1 MTSSRNRAALGTRTL
16 PALGALGVVA
26 WLTVGLCGC
35 GPRGEYP
42 SGPVVLVCPW
52 SAGGGTDRVARQV
65 AAQLE
70 NELGVPVNVV
80 NATGGAGV
88 TGHTRG
94 ALARP
99 DGYTFAIM
107 TAELNM
113 LHWRG
118 LTNITYRD
126 YEPLMLINRDDAA
139 LFVRADAPW
148 ATLGELKAA
157 VAANPRALKASGT
170 AQGGIWHVALAGWL
184 VADRL
189 GASDVIWV
197 SINGAAPSLQELM
210 AGGVDMVC
218 CSLPEAQAL
227 LDAGKIRALGLMAAA
242 RLPSFPDVPTFKEQG
257 ADWALGTWRG
267 LGIPAGVSAARKA
280 RLTEAVRRV
289 VTSKEYLEF
298 MARAGFHPAAEP
310 PDEFSRTLADLDQQF
325 GAILTSPSFKS
336 VQAARFG
343 PMVFPAV
350 LASLLA
356 ACVAALLATRGPKR
370 RHAEPATRQGVARF
384 AMVVAWVALYVVLAE
399 RAGFLLVAGTLLFVM
414 LWRLRLRWYV
424 ALLIAAIL
432 VPAVYQVFAVYLRA
446 PLPWG
451 AWWAA

>member
-1 MTSSRNRAALGTRTL
+1 MIETRKHPTL
-16 PALGALGVVA
+16 KVLGVAVFLA
-26 WLTVGLCGC
+26 ACAMGC
-35 GPRGEYP
+35 GQGGEYP
-42 SGPVVLVCPW
+42 SGPIVLVCPW

-70 NELGVPVNVV
+70 AELGVPVNVV

-126 YEPLMLINRDDAA
+126 YDPLMLINRDDAA
-139 LFVRADAPW
+139 LFVKTDAPW
-148 ATLGELKAA
+148 ATLEELKEAIER
-157 VAANPRALKASGT
+157 NPRGLKASGT

-184 VADRL
+184 VSERL
-189 GASDVIWV
+189 AASDAIWV

-227 LDAGKIRALGLMAAA
+227 LDAGEIRCLGVMGAERLAAY
-242 RLPSFPDVPTFKEQG
+242 PDTPTFKEQG
-257 ADWALGTWRG
+257 ADWSLGTWRG
-267 LGIPAGVSAARKA
+267 LGIPVGVPEARKT
-280 RLTEAVRRV
+280 RLTEAVRKV
-289 VTSKEYLEF
+289 VTSEEF
-298 MARAGFHPAAEP
+298 LDFMRKAGFNPAAESP
-310 PDEFSRTLADLDQQF
+310 EEFAGTLAALDEQF
-325 GAILTSPSFKS
+325 GAILTTDEFRS
-336 VQAARFG
+336 VQTGRFG
-343 PMVFPAV
+343 PMVFPGI
-350 LASLLA
+350 LAGLL
-356 ACVAALLATRGPKR
+356 VASVAGAIATRKKKEPVAESLEKR
-370 RHAEPATRQGVARF
+370 GVARMT
-384 AMVVAWVALYVVLAE
+384 MVVAWVTLYVVFADH
-399 RAGFLLVAGTLLFVM
+399 AGFLLTAGTFLFVL
-414 LWRLRLRWYV
+414 LWRLQVRWHV
-424 ALLIAAIL
+424 AAIIAAIL
-432 VPAVYQVFAVYLRA
+432 VPAVYQVFAVYLRV

-451 AWWAA
+451 SWWVG

>member
-1 MTSSRNRAALGTRTL
+1 MIETRKHPASRALAA
-16 PALGALGVVA
+16 VA
-26 WLTVGLCGC
+26 FLAVCVGGC
-35 GPRGEYP
+35 GRGGEYP

-70 NELGVPVNVV
+70 TELGVPVNVV

-118 LTNITYRD
+118 LTNVTYRD
-126 YEPLMLINRDDAA
+126 YAPLMLINRDNAA
-139 LFVRADAPW
+139 LFVKTDAPW
-148 ATLGELKAA
+148 RTLRELKEAIER
-157 VAANPRALKASGT
+157 NPRDLKASGT

-184 VADRL
+184 VSEGLA
-189 GASDVIWV
+189 ASDAIWV
-197 SINGAAPSLQELM
+197 SINGASPSLQELM

-227 LDAGKIRALGLMAAA
+227 LDAGEIRCLGVMGAERLAAY
-242 RLPSFPDVPTFKEQG
+242 PDTPTLKEQG
-257 ADWALGTWRG
+257 VDWSLGTWRG
-267 LGIPAGVSAARKA
+267 LGLPVGVPESREA

-289 VTSKEYLEF
+289 IESEEYLEF
-298 MARAGFHPAAEP
+298 MRKAGFNPAAESP
-310 PDEFSRTLADLDQQF
+310 EVFAKTLADLDKQF
-325 GAILTSPSFKS
+325 GAILTTDEFRS
-336 VQAARFG
+336 VQTSRYG
-343 PMVFPAV
+343 PMVFPGV
-350 LASLLA
+350 LAGLLA
-356 ACVAALLATRGPKR
+356 ACVAGLLVTRRTKKGT
-370 RHAEPATRQGVARF
+370 AEPLENQHVARM
-384 AMVVAWVALYVVLAE
+384 AMAVAWVALYVLFADH
-399 RAGFLLVAGTLLFVM
+399 AGFLLTAGVLLFVL
-414 LWRLRLRWYV
+414 LWRLHVRWYV
-424 ALLIAAIL
+424 ALIIAAML
-432 VPAVYQVFAVYLRA
+432 VPATYQAFAVYLRV

-451 AWWAA
+451 SWWTG